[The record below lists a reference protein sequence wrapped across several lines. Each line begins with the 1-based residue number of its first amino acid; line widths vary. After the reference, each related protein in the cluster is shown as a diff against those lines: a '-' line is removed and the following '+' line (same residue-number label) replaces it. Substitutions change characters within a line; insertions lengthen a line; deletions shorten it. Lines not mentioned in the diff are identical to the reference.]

1 MLNEHDSL
9 GIENYGEWYL
19 ELKKEQIGEKEME
32 NIENFLNYFLENNKI
47 PEFEGKT
54 KKIQF
59 INYGRVQLVFVLNL
73 NDTKLYTLL
82 VNQPATKEGTGLTE
96 YNNLLLLNKKHKE
109 VIKPIYYF
117 VNPNDLQK
125 ELYITPYYYQ
135 SRCIGVEYKDWGIW
149 IPEPKYHFK
158 IFNKEERKIINICMV
173 ALMIKFY
180 DDKEKKGI
188 CKWRLDGGDFML
200 EKGFEDNEI
209 NKKNILNKIKLIAA
223 RLIIDINFDDY
234 VEKMKKEL
242 SGNINDNEEMFIIGK
257 KLRCPLSMEE
267 IEEGIKF
274 GKIIKNEIK

>member
-1 MLNEHDSL
+1 MINQNDSL
-9 GIENYGEWYL
+9 GIPNYGEWYL
-19 ELKKEQIGEKEME
+19 ELKKDQKEEKEMK

-73 NDTKLYTLL
+73 NNTKLYTLL

-96 YNNLLLLNKKHKE
+96 YNNLISLNKKHKE

-135 SRCIGVEYKDWGIW
+135 SRCIGVETKDWGIW
-149 IPEPKYHFK
+149 IPEPNYHFQN
-158 IFNKEERKIINICMV
+158 FTKEERKIINICMV

-209 NKKNILNKIKLIAA
+209 NEKNILNKIKLIAA